1 MRTVFNRWLRGRKE
15 LLEDMGTING
25 MDTLN
30 KTRFS
35 NRTKNTVTLEEAAR
49 WAHENRKLYFVTAF
63 EKFPGP
69 QGWVERPCAFIE
81 INLENRDGGVFI
93 VGFLDEMKRVCMSY
107 VFHEE
112 EVGKPLFLYEIKHWE
127 FANPEDEKG
136 SYFERVNFTTDGEC
150 FWYKKPGGQFSPM
163 PGEQYE
169 AATRMDVSKL
179 WEPFPEF
186 GHYEGLLRADRDI
199 PPQPPLK
206 PFDETKSN

>member
-1 MRTVFNRWLRGRKE
+1 MRIIYNRWGRGYKGFLSDE
-15 LLEDMGTING
+15 EALAG
-25 MDTLN
+25 MDDIN

-35 NRTKNTVTLEEAAR
+35 KRTKNTVTLEEAAR

-69 QGWVERPCAFIE
+69 QCWAERPYAFME
-81 INLENRDGGVFI
+81 INLLDNSGGALI
-93 VGFLDEMKRVCMSY
+93 VGFLDELKRVCMTY
-107 VFHEE
+107 TFHEV
-112 EVGKPLFLYEIKHWE
+112 EVGKRLFLSTILHWE

-150 FWYKKPGGQFSPM
+150 FWYKKPGGQFSPL

-169 AATRMDVSKL
+169 AAERMDVSKL

-206 PFDETKSN
+206 PFDETQPK